1 MFVFCMYTFHRL
13 EPFSTS
19 VIPQMCTHGLPTRV
33 VSPSCFPVDLLR
45 PSSSHPKLINSCYI
59 LLHACAENKVI
70 RSSNNWSR
78 CIESCESVRCSLCAQ
93 ERGQHTVYRE
103 CRGCA
108 MGWLPRPHCMFHH
121 AHIKYQA
128 FMVDWNASRRIIKA
142 SSDVEKSV
150 SHSYLQRGNC
160 CNH

>member
-1 MFVFCMYTFHRL
+1 MACPHVLCRHHVFQWTCFVHRQ
-13 EPFSTS
+13 
-19 VIPQMCTHGLPTRV
+19 VIRNLV
-33 VSPSCFPVDLLR
+33 
-45 PSSSHPKLINSCYI
+45 NSCYI

-70 RSSNNWSR
+70 RSNNKWSR

-108 MGWLPRPHCMFHH
+108 MGWQPRPHCMYHH

-128 FMVDWNASRRIIKA
+128 CMVDWNASWRGIKA
-142 SSDVEKSV
+142 SSDVEKNV